1 MMKSH
6 DWLRLNINSL
16 EVQALD
22 FNSMAQAL
30 VQDQMVQV
38 LDQHFMV
45 WDPIW
50 FVSFQQGPQ
59 EMNLS

>member
-1 MMKSH
+1 
-6 DWLRLNINSL
+6 L

-30 VQDQMVQV
+30 VWDQKVQV